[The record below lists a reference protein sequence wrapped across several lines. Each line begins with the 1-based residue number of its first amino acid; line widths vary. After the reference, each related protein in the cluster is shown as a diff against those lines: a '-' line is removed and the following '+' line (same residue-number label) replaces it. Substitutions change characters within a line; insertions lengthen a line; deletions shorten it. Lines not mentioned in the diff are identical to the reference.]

1 MQTLPEVIVQEKNKL
16 ATPSAW
22 FVLLDIVLGDA
33 LTLYL
38 CSNTEN
44 VTFKGRVYE
53 AFPFNLEP
61 TKQTAKG
68 EIPSVTLKVANVTQI
83 IQGYLEDLDGAVGA
97 TVIVRVVNS
106 AYLSEDYSELE
117 MTFGVLGSEA
127 DAEWVS
133 FHPRTSE
140 PLEAPLPPPSLHGL
154 ALQLDLQGGR
164 MQLCGHS
171 RELRPL
177 LRHLR
182 QGDAELREIR
192 RPPGP
197 QPEGMEDRMTIPA
210 PRAFT
215 YVDLLGKSFQYG
227 GRGPEAYDCYGLCI
241 ELRRRAGL
249 PMPEGYLS
257 CRDFSGI
264 DSRLRDGATRFALEL
279 PAPQPFCLATFRLHP
294 RYTSH
299 IGFVLQDSLRFV
311 HIMQRMRVTV
321 ERLDAPEWRDK
332 ITGYFEVKHE
342 SH

>member
-133 FHPRTSE
+133 FTLGLPN
-140 PLEAPLPPPSLHGL
+140 PLKRRFPPPSLHGL

-210 PRAFT
+210 P
-215 YVDLLGKSFQYG
+215 S
-227 GRGPEAYDCYGLCI
+227 GLH
-241 ELRRRAGL
+241 LRRPPGQILPIRRTRPRSLRLLRSLHRTAPPGGASHAGR
-249 PMPEGYLS
+249 LS
-257 CRDFSGI
+257 FVPGFFRN
-264 DSRLRDGATRFALEL
+264 RFAPPGRRNPFRPGTSRSATLL
-279 PAPQPFCLATFRLHP
+279 PRNLSPAPALHVAY
-294 RYTSH
+294 RVRFA
-299 IGFVLQDSLRFV
+299 GFASLRA
-311 HIMQRMRVTV
+311 HHAKDAGYRRAPRRSRVARQDH
-321 ERLDAPEWRDK
+321 RLLRGE
-332 ITGYFEVKHE
+332 T
-342 SH
+342 